1 MRIPCQRLTRS
12 ADKKLL
18 VIASN
23 AHLQVADLGT
33 GQIISTISSDQ
44 NSSNRTKGS
53 HSALIR
59 LMAIHQQKIES
70 TGQTRSLLFSTG
82 EDKVLNTW
90 ELPELKLLQSREL
103 SKRATALLIS
113 PNGKNIVIGD
123 KSGDI
128 YNLPMEGSENL
139 VFASDPDEEVK
150 EITPEKTPKDQPTK
164 PTITLAPIGGHVS
177 ILTSLTFIP
186 IQPIPLLVSADRDEH
201 IRLSRYPHAWSIE
214 SFLLG
219 HQRFVGALLWVPDN
233 SGKTGV
239 LLSGG
244 GDDDIYVWDVKEAKL
259 KQKISVKGLSA
270 GLKVQPEKE
279 AWFIKSRKNQ
289 KRQQNKVEN
298 GEAKVGLKDETKCDP
313 VTTDTSSKPVESQAL
328 VTSSEPGTEKKPISP
343 EMCINKMICT
353 SGAKVDDERFVIISS
368 AGSSVVAVL
377 SVSSILPPNGDD
389 PVEVRYHDFN
399 LPVLDIVDT
408 SNHELLVSVDQSHKT
423 EQKSEPNSSL
433 RGLVIDQDQISE
445 SQTIIPDLDHLNSEC
460 SIEESS
466 TNPMPTSTT
475 LYPELLLFHKG
486 PQPFDREDG
495 QDHDT
500 SGPPFAKKNK
510 QEPHQNGKGKKKEGR
525 MLSNQRVGDLLQSK
539 AV

>member
-23 AHLQVADLGT
+23 AHLQVADLGN
-33 GQIISTISSDQ
+33 GQILSSVLSDQ
-44 NSSNRTKGS
+44 KSTNHTIGS
-53 HSALIR
+53 HSGFIR

-70 TGQTRSLLFSTG
+70 TGQTRSLLISTG
-82 EDKVLNTW
+82 EDKLLNTW
-90 ELPELKLLQSREL
+90 ELPELKLLQSRAL

-128 YNLPMEGSENL
+128 YNLPIEGSENL
-139 VFASDPDEEVK
+139 ILASDPDEDPK
-150 EITPEKTPKDQPTK
+150 ETTPEKTPKDQPTK

-186 IQPIPLLVSADRDEH
+186 IQPTPLLVSADRDEH
-201 IRLSRYPHAWSIE
+201 VRLSRYPNAWSIE
-214 SFLLG
+214 SYLLG
-219 HQRFVGALLWVPDN
+219 HQRFVGALLWVPGN
-233 SGKTGV
+233 SGQSGV

-289 KRQQNKVEN
+289 KRQPKAEN
-298 GEAKVGLKDETKCDP
+298 GDAKVAVKDGAQCEPPT
-313 VTTDTSSKPVESQAL
+313 VDTSTKPTANQTADKP
-328 VTSSEPGTEKKPISP
+328 SEPCTEKKPISP
-343 EMCINKMICT
+343 EMCINNMICT
-353 SGAKVDDERFVIISS
+353 SGAKADDERYVVVSS
-368 AGSSVVAVL
+368 VGSSVVAVL
-377 SVSSILPPNGDD
+377 SVSSILSPTGDNSLQ
-389 PVEVRYHDFN
+389 VRYHDFN
-399 LPVLDIVDT
+399 LPVLDMVDT
-408 SNHELLVSVDQSHKT
+408 SNHELLVSVDQSHKP
-423 EQKSEPNSSL
+423 EQNSEPRNSL
-433 RGLVIDQDQISE
+433 KGLVIQKDQISE
-445 SQTIIPDLDHLNSEC
+445 SQTIISGLDYLNSNC
-460 SIEESS
+460 SSEESI
-466 TNPMPTSTT
+466 TTPIPTSST

-495 QDHDT
+495 ENDDT
-500 SGPPFAKKNK
+500 NRPPPVKKNK
-510 QEPHQNGKGKKKEGR
+510 QEPNQNGKGKKKEGR

-539 AV
+539 TA